1 MLSIGG
7 LNGFNSAVTFSCSG
21 EPANTSCTF
30 NPNAVTPSSGGTV
43 TTSMTIAT
51 TKPGTPYHPMITL
64 PKSGQGPWSYLA
76 IPLLLIAPLLLR
88 KFALA
93 GAANLQ
99 LGRRRAHPFGLVGA
113 AALMLVAASLLTLS
127 GCGGG
132 SNNSAAS
139 AGTPNGTT
147 TLVVTATSGSISHS
161 TNITLT
167 VQ

>member
-1 MLSIGG
+1 
-7 LNGFNSAVTFSCSG
+7 
-21 EPANTSCTF
+21 
-30 NPNAVTPSSGGTV
+30 
-43 TTSMTIAT
+43 
-51 TKPGTPYHPMITL
+51 MITL

-76 IPLLLIAPLLLR
+76 IPLLLIAALALR

-93 GAANLQ
+93 GAANLR
-99 LGRRRAHPFGLVGA
+99 LGRRRAYLFVLVGA

-132 SNNSAAS
+132 SNNNAAS
-139 AGTPNGTT
+139 SGTPNGTT